1 MKTEDHTYT
10 SRLLKKSLWKDLLD
24 VQRPYRNHLQSLNLG
39 NVLEIG
45 CGIGRN
51 LINLGKRNGDVG
63 VDHNIS
69 SVQECRSRGLTAF
82 TSAEFFES
90 KHAIKESFDTIL
102 VAHVFEH
109 LTEAESSN
117 LLRSYISYLKPNG
130 TIMIITPQEAGFRS
144 DPTHLTMMNPPLV
157 KKILTEFCGDSIT
170 QYSFPLPMIFGHIF
184 KYNENV
190 ALGRKYDAA

>member
-1 MKTEDHTYT
+1 MKTEDYTYT
-10 SRLLKKSLWKDLLD
+10 NRLLKKSLWKDFLD
-24 VQRPYRNHLQSLNLG
+24 VQRPYRNHLRSLNLG

-51 LINLGKRNGDVG
+51 LVNLGKRKGDVG

-82 TSAEFFES
+82 TSLDFISSAY
-90 KHAIKESFDTIL
+90 AVKESFDTIL
-102 VAHVFEH
+102 VAHVLEH
-109 LTEAESSN
+109 LTVADASE
-117 LLRSYISYLKPNG
+117 LLKSYIPYLKPNG

-144 DPTHLTMMNPPLV
+144 DPTHVTMMNPPLV
-157 KKILTEFCGDSIT
+157 KKILTEFCGDKIT

-184 KYNENV
+184 KYNENIS
-190 ALGRKYDAA
+190 LGRKYGAD